1 MTRALAAGAVLA
13 LASAALPHL
22 ARDAG
27 PEAPLLAADASFDAA
42 LAARDPGTFAAHVAE
57 DAVFA
62 AGTPLVG
69 RAAVAAHWSRY
80 LAPDGPTLRWRP
92 IAGGVA
98 PSGDLGWTT
107 GEARYAW
114 KQKGID
120 QSGLRYVTVWRRSA
134 GGRWEAVLDGSLE
147 PVPPGPST
155 RAPVR
160 TFASSDGFLEGTIGT
175 YRRDEGT
182 RTITGI
188 FLVVRERRD
197 GAWRTIHDSE
207 MPTG

>member
-1 MTRALAAGAVLA
+1 V
-13 LASAALPHL
+13 
-22 ARDAG
+22 
-27 PEAPLLAADASFDAA
+27 
-42 LAARDPGTFAAHVAE
+42 AHVAE
-57 DAVFA
+57 DAVFS

-69 RAAVAAHWSRY
+69 RVAVAAHWSRY
-80 LAPDGPTLRWRP
+80 LAADGPTLRWRP
-92 IAGGVA
+92 TAAGVA

-120 QSGLRYVTVWRRSA
+120 QSGLRYVTVWRKGA
-134 GGRWEAVLDGSLE
+134 GGRWEVVLDGSLE

-155 RAPVR
+155 RTPVR
-160 TFASSDGFLEGTIGT
+160 TFTSSDGLLEGSIGT
-175 YRRDEGT
+175 FRRVAGD

-188 FLVVRERRD
+188 FLVVLERQG
-197 GAWRTIHDSE
+197 GAWRTVHESE